1 MKTLGA
7 YIHIPFCKQKCIYCD
22 FISFA
27 DRNNLKSKY
36 IEAVLK
42 EIGNWKEYNKNI
54 MLDTIYIGGGTP
66 SYIESNDIIKI
77 LENLKPITLK
87 NAQITIEVNPG
98 TVDYSKLKDYKEAGI
113 NRLSIGLQSTK
124 NSLLKSI
131 GRIHN
136 FEEFLDIYKCA
147 RKIGFNNIN
156 VDLMIGLPDQ
166 SIQDIKDSLKTVVEL
181 GAEHISV
188 YSLIVEENTRMQ
200 ELIENGTLKLT
211 EEDTER
217 NMYWYVKNY
226 LELNGYKHY
235 EISNFSKLGFES
247 KHNLNCW
254 SQKEYIGFGLAAHS
268 YIGNKR
274 FSNIEDLERYI
285 KNIQENKF
293 NENIVMQENQTE
305 FEKEK
310 EFMLLGLRKIDGVS
324 IQDFKNKFIEN
335 PIFLFKKELNKL
347 TEEKLI
353 IIDEDKIRLTE
364 KGIDLANIV
373 WEEFI

>member
-1 MKTLGA
+1 
-7 YIHIPFCKQKCIYCD
+7 
-22 FISFA
+22 
-27 DRNNLKSKY
+27 
-36 IEAVLK
+36 
-42 EIGNWKEYNKNI
+42 
-54 MLDTIYIGGGTP
+54 
-66 SYIESNDIIKI
+66 
-77 LENLKPITLK
+77 
-87 NAQITIEVNPG
+87 
-98 TVDYSKLKDYKEAGI
+98 
-113 NRLSIGLQSTK
+113 
-124 NSLLKSI
+124 
-131 GRIHN
+131 
-136 FEEFLDIYKCA
+136 
-147 RKIGFNNIN
+147 
-156 VDLMIGLPDQ
+156 MIGLPDQ

-200 ELIENGTLKLT
+200 ELIENGTLKLP

-235 EISNFSKLGFES
+235 EISNFSKLGYES

-254 SQKEYIGFGLAAHS
+254 NQKEYIGFGLAAHS

-324 IQDFKNKFIEN
+324 IQDFKNKFTEN